1 MEDISLPS
9 EIIQKLDKMHRKM
22 VADGSWLNTNKK
34 DTKIVALTSAI
45 QDVKKKY
52 GELAKKVSFDGG
64 TKGGSSGKKGNSS
77 SAAVKQQTK
86 ACCPKWQVTKKGTT
100 IEHNGRKYVWCSKHT
115 SRDGSINGLYM
126 PLPHDHD
133 EWAKAKADKT
143 AAFKKRK
150 EAAKKPGAKL
160 APPAK
165 KVKAD
170 GKDLKLALA
179 NKFTSAMVTHC
190 HMGQAE
196 AKNMFDS
203 IYKDAP
209 TETQGN

>member
-1 MEDISLPS
+1 
-9 EIIQKLDKMHRKM
+9 M
-22 VADGSWLNTNKK
+22 VADESWLNTNKK

-45 QDVKKKY
+45 QDVKKKN
-52 GELAKKVSFDGG
+52 GELAKKVLFDGG

-86 ACCPKWQVTKKGTT
+86 ACCPEWQVTKKGTT
-100 IEHNGRKYVWCSKHT
+100 IEHDSRKYFTKKGTPIEHNSRKYVWCSKHT
-115 SRDGSINGLYM
+115 SKDGSINGLYM
-126 PLPHDHD
+126 PSPHNHD

-150 EAAKKPGAKL
+150 EAAKISRAKP

-170 GKDLKLALA
+170 HEDLKIALA
-179 NKFTSAMVTHC
+179 NKSTSTMVTHC

-203 IYKDAP
+203 VYKDAA

>member
-9 EIIQKLDKMHRKM
+9 EIIQKLDKMHHNM
-22 VADGSWLNTNKK
+22 VADGSQLITNKK
-34 DTKIVALTSAI
+34 DTKIVALASAI

-52 GELAKKVSFDGG
+52 GELAKKVSFDSG
-64 TKGGSSGKKGNSS
+64 TKGTSSGKKGNSS
-77 SAAVKQQTK
+77 SVAVKQQTK
-86 ACCPKWQVTKKGTT
+86 ARCPKWQVTKKGTT
-100 IEHNGRKYVWCSKHT
+100 IEHDGHKYVWCSKHT
-115 SRDGSINGLYM
+115 SKDGSVNGLYM
-126 PLPHDHD
+126 PLPHDHN

-150 EAAKKPGAKL
+150 EAAKKPGAKP

-179 NKFTSAMVTHC
+179 NKFTSTMVTHC

-196 AKNMFDS
+196 AENMFDS
-203 IYKDAP
+203 FYKDANA
-209 TETQGN
+209 ESQVN